1 MRNGAIVPQARDF
14 QEDAVA
20 LEYAR
25 PPWLVAVV
33 YAFIVAGIALATAWA
48 FLFEVDR
55 VVTAEGKL
63 VTVRPNIVMKPLE
76 RIVIKKVCV
85 RVGEIVKKD
94 QVLFELDPEF
104 SKADEERLRLQDE
117 SYSVHA
123 RRLRAELLGGGFER
137 PAVETDDYRRQ
148 RVIFDER
155 GRFYKEKVVFY
166 DENIARLETILATR
180 RKNLV
185 KQKERLE
192 ALVKLEG
199 LYEKAYE
206 KHGVA
211 LKDLI
216 ELQIQRMEF
225 EGSQDTMEGQIAE
238 SEHDLL
244 SAKAEKNTFLNQ
256 WREDIAKELVG
267 VERELD
273 SVQQQLLKARR
284 SMVLTALKAPCD
296 AMVHEI
302 AAYQEGSAVREAEA
316 VITLV
321 PLGVD
326 IEAMVNVD
334 TKDIGW
340 LRIGSDAK
348 VKLGAYPFQRYG
360 TLDGRLRTI
369 SEDTFSEQQGALG
382 GNRSFYHVQLALSGK
397 LLPRA
402 GDYRLVPGMQV
413 TAEIKVGRRRIIEYL
428 TDPLI
433 KALDESFKEP

>member
-1 MRNGAIVPQARDF
+1 MKNDVIVPQARDF

-25 PPWLVAVV
+25 PSWLAGSV
-33 YAFIVAGIALATAWA
+33 YAFIVIGIALATAWA
-48 FLFEVDR
+48 FVFEVDR
-55 VVTAEGKL
+55 VVAAEGRL
-63 VTVRPNIVMKPLE
+63 VTVCPNVVMKPLE
-76 RIVIKKVCV
+76 RIVIKKICV
-85 RVGEIVKKD
+85 RVGEIVSKD
-94 QVLFELDPEF
+94 QVLIELDPEF
-104 SKADEERLRLQDE
+104 SKADEERLRLQSE
-117 SYSVHA
+117 SFSIHA
-123 RRLRAELLGGGFER
+123 KRLRAELLGESFEK
-137 PAVETDDYRRQ
+137 PAVETEDYWQQ

-155 GRFYKEKVVFY
+155 GRFYREKIVFY
-166 DENIARLETILATR
+166 NENIARLEAILSTR
-180 RKNLV
+180 RKNLA
-185 KQKERLE
+185 KQTERLD

-206 KHGVA
+206 RHGIA

-216 ELQIQRMEF
+216 ELRIQRMEF

-256 WREDIAKELVG
+256 WREDIAKELVD

-284 SMVLTALKAPCD
+284 SMALTELKAPCD

-334 TKDIGW
+334 PKDIGW
-340 LRIGSDAK
+340 LRGGTDAK

-360 TLDGRLRTI
+360 TLDGKLRTI

-382 GNRSFYHVQLALSGK
+382 GNRNFYHVQLALSGR

>member
-1 MRNGAIVPQARDF
+1 MKNALAPQVCDF

-25 PPWLVAVV
+25 PPWLVGIV
-33 YAFIVAGIALATAWA
+33 YKLIVAGIVLVTVWA
-48 FLFEVDR
+48 FVFEVDR

-63 VTVRPNIVMKPLE
+63 VTVRPNVVLKPLE

-94 QVLFELDPEF
+94 QTLIELDPEF
-104 SKADEERLRLQDE
+104 SKADEERLKFQSE
-117 SYSVHA
+117 SFSVHA
-123 RRLRAELLGGGFER
+123 DRLRAELHGKDFNK
-137 PAVETDDYRRQ
+137 PAVESDDYLRQ
-148 RVIFDER
+148 KVIFDER
-155 GRFYKEKVVFY
+155 RRYYKEKLVFY
-166 DENIARLETILATR
+166 DENVARLKAILATR
-180 RKNLV
+180 RKNRD
-185 KQKERLE
+185 KQVERLE

-206 KHGVA
+206 KHGIA

-256 WREDIAKELVG
+256 WREDIAKELVD

-284 SMVLTALKAPCD
+284 SMALTELKAPCD

-334 TKDIGW
+334 PKDIGW
-340 LRIGSDAK
+340 LRGGNDAK

-360 TLDGRLRTI
+360 TLDGKLRTI

-382 GNRSFYHVQLALSGK
+382 GSRNFYHVQLALSGR

>member
-1 MRNGAIVPQARDF
+1 MKRNAIAPQVCDF

-25 PPWLVAVV
+25 PPWLVGIV
-33 YAFIVAGIALATAWA
+33 YAFIIAGIALVTVWA
-48 FLFEVDR
+48 FVFEVDR
-55 VVTAEGKL
+55 VVSADGKL
-63 VTVRPNIVMKPLE
+63 ITVRPNIVMKPLE
-76 RIVIKKVCV
+76 RIVVRKVCV

-94 QVLFELDPEF
+94 QVLIKLDPEF
-104 SKADEERLRLQDE
+104 SKADEERLSFQSD
-117 SYSVHA
+117 SFSVHA
-123 RRLRAELLGGGFER
+123 DRLRSELLGKDFKA
-137 PAVETDDYRRQ
+137 PAAETDDYRRQ
-148 RVIFDER
+148 KVIFDER
-155 GRFYKEKVVFY
+155 RRFYKEKIVFY

-180 RKNLV
+180 LKNLS
-185 KQKERLE
+185 KQTERLE
-192 ALVKLEG
+192 ALIRLEG
-199 LYEKAYE
+199 LYEKAYD
-206 KHGVA
+206 KHGIA

-238 SEHDLL
+238 SKHDLL
-244 SAKAEKNTFLNQ
+244 SARAEKNTFLNQ
-256 WREDIAKELVG
+256 WREDIAKELVN

-273 SVQQQLLKARR
+273 SVQQQLNKARR
-284 SMVLTALKAPCD
+284 NMALTELKAPCD

-326 IEAMVNVD
+326 IEAVVNVD
-334 TKDIGW
+334 PKDIGW
-340 LRIGSDAK
+340 LKVGNEAK

-360 TLDGRLRTI
+360 TLNGKLRTI

-382 GNRSFYHVQLALSGK
+382 GSRSFYHVQLALSGR

-402 GDYRLVPGMQV
+402 GEYRLVPGMQV

>member
-1 MRNGAIVPQARDF
+1 MKNKAIVPQACDF

-20 LEYAR
+20 LEYSR
-25 PPWLVAVV
+25 PSWLVGGV
-33 YAFIVAGIALATAWA
+33 YALMVAGIALATIWA
-48 FLFEVDR
+48 FVFEVDR
-55 VVTAEGKL
+55 VVTADGKL

-76 RIVIKKVCV
+76 RIVIKKVNV
-85 RVGEIVKKD
+85 RVGEIVKAG
-94 QVLFELDPEF
+94 QVLIELDSEF
-104 SKADEERLRLQDE
+104 SKADEKRLKFQSD
-117 SYSVHA
+117 SFAVHA
-123 RRLRAELLGGGFER
+123 ERLRAELLDKAFEI
-137 PAVETDDYRRQ
+137 PDVETDDYRRQ
-148 RVIFDER
+148 KVIFEER
-155 GRFYKEKVVFY
+155 SRFFREKIVFY
-166 DENIARLETILATR
+166 DENIARLEGILATR
-180 RKNLV
+180 SKNLN
-185 KQKERLE
+185 KQTERLE

-199 LYEKAYE
+199 LYENAYE
-206 KHGVA
+206 KHGIA

-238 SEHDLL
+238 CEHSLL
-244 SAKAEKNTFLNQ
+244 SARAEKNTFLNQ
-256 WREDIAKELVG
+256 WREDIAKELVD
-267 VERELD
+267 VERDLD
-273 SVQQQLLKARR
+273 SVQQQLLKAQR
-284 SMVLTALKAPCD
+284 SMALTELKSPCD

-334 TKDIGW
+334 PRDIGW
-340 LRIGSDAK
+340 LRVGNSAK

-360 TLDGRLRTI
+360 TLDGKLRTI

-382 GNRSFYHVQLALSGK
+382 EDHSFYRVQLVLSGR

-433 KALDESFKEP
+433 RALDESFKEP